1 MHEMSL
7 ARDLL
12 RTIERTLG
20 RERIR
25 VSRIDVAIG
34 CAAGVVSESLKLAFT
49 LVAIGSR
56 AEGAELSIV
65 PVPARSRCTS
75 CGILF
80 EFEGLIGTCPS
91 CGRMGGDLRSGTEM
105 VLRSIEVFDV

>member
-12 RTIERTLG
+12 RTIEATLG
-20 RERIR
+20 HDRVR
-25 VSRIDVAIG
+25 VSRIDVTIG
-34 CAAGVVSESLKLAFT
+34 CAAGVVSESLQCAFS
-49 LVAIGSR
+49 LVASGTR

-65 PVPARSRCTS
+65 SVPARSRCAS